1 MTAFTRPARA
11 EAADYYHKYIDR
23 VGDGDIRELLARQR
37 TDVMRFL
44 RALPPGKAGHRYAEG
59 KWTIA
64 EVVGHLNDCERLFVS
79 RAFWFARGLEGSLPS
94 FDQNLAMAASDASS
108 TRSALVPTTIA
119 GRAASAGSNR
129 SARFVVRRN
138 RTSASSSRPSI
149 WFRTSN
155 RMGPP
160 WYVRSCAT
168 RSTSSR

>member
-108 TRSALVPTTIA
+108 RTWASHLDEFEGLRADSVRFFDTLPEAAWDRTGIASDCGFSVKALAYIA
-119 GRAASAGSNR
+119 VGHVEHHLAIIRER
-129 SARFVVRRN
+129 
-138 RTSASSSRPSI
+138 
-149 WFRTSN
+149 
-155 RMGPP
+155 
-160 WYVRSCAT
+160 YL
-168 RSTSSR
+168 